1 MMNNVMTN
9 AVSYP
14 LMFKGDQIKM
24 PVINEYVVTKVFL
37 LRLVHWRKAIVQIV
51 HSLCKFDQIIK

>member
-1 MMNNVMTN
+1 MGLKAMMNNVMTN

-37 LRLVHWRKAIVQIV
+37 LRLVH
-51 HSLCKFDQIIK
+51 